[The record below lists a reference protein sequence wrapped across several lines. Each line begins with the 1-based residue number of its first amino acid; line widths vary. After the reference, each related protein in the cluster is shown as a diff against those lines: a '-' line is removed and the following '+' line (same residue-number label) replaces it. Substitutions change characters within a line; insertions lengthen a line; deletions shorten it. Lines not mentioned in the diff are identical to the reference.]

1 MRCGS
6 MHWPSNRLACF
17 SPHHQITRWKH
28 GHPPNLFRTNVQE
41 NSKHAE
47 PVNLKYSCRFNSGAR
62 LTFTDMYFA
71 ALTVN
76 ITTFIFVFPTTG
88 WVVVWHVE
96 VNSFWKCK
104 YSSWAFMLSCQTSS
118 QQWQTDLRAGGGL
131 GVAPLPDCRI
141 WLIISE
147 WWSCHH
153 NRSVSSL
160 HTATAMRRNARSGAQ
175 TDPPPSLSLSLCL
188 SLL

>member
-1 MRCGS
+1 MKS
-6 MHWPSNRLACF
+6 PPSEYTFICINVNEKLQFGGNNDLHNAKSVLKYPLGHTSLDGIHGVRRRAIKNSQMAYAVWQHAFAAQQACLF
-17 SPHHQITRWKH
+17 FPTSSN
-28 GHPPNLFRTNVQE
+28 HPMKARTPPKFISNE
-41 NSKHAE
+41 RSRKFKHAE

-118 QQWQTDLRAGGGL
+118 Q
-131 GVAPLPDCRI
+131 
-141 WLIISE
+141 
-147 WWSCHH
+147 
-153 NRSVSSL
+153 
-160 HTATAMRRNARSGAQ
+160 
-175 TDPPPSLSLSLCL
+175 
-188 SLL
+188 